1 MRVDSHTERQI
12 RALLRTITEIGGT
25 RAMVDELRRLEQR
38 QDALKSDIEAAGT
51 PEPIPALHPNLAQ
64 VYREKVERLEQALQD
79 PLVSAA
85 AVEALRSLVDAVVVY
100 PGERR
105 GEVRLELRGDL
116 AAFLHLAEGGV
127 VRPANGRSG
136 QWWDRWLRGQET
148 TDS

>member
-1 MRVDSHTERQI
+1 MPR
-12 RALLRTITEIGGT
+12 GGGLAAVT
-25 RAMVDELRRLEQR
+25 EQR

-136 QWWDRWLRGQET
+136 EVVGSLVAGAGFEPAAFRL
-148 TDS
+148 